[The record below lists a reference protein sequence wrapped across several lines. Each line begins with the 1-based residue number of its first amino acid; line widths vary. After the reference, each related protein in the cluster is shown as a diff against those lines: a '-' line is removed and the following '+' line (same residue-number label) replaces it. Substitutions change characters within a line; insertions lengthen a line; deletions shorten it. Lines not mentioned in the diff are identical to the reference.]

1 MPTNALTNRKY
12 LNGGVGSCIANR
24 GTGKTLAFVIII
36 WTELMR
42 DPTLE
47 VYSNVHLNMPRCHY
61 SPSLF
66 LPFDELKNV
75 IVFVDDCSKLE
86 NISRYAKIV
95 SNAIRKIHG
104 DIIFTGQDPKHVPKE
119 IRGQYN
125 YKVQPYLD
133 EARDEITI
141 RIDYDT
147 GERKIFQIRNIIEKI
162 KALNLYDT
170 KEIVP
175 WVTPRMIKR
184 RIAEISKTPH
194 EIEENIFL
202 YTGDKH
208 EHAEWYK
215 DILQHPA
222 YEGER
227 QENKENSKV
236 VFSKRNLQI
245 LEDYLVH
252 NKTQQ
257 EIADGLSIS
266 RVRVH
271 QIIKKEKNQM
281 NKNMQLYKIMDA
293 LKKEDK

>member
-36 WTELMR
+36 FTELMR

-133 EARDEITI
+133 EGRDVITI
-141 RIDYDT
+141 RINYDT
-147 GERKIFQIRNIIEKI
+147 GDAKVFQIENIIEKI

-208 EHAEWYK
+208 EHAKWYK
-215 DILQHPA
+215 EILEHPA
-222 YEGER
+222 YLGK
-227 QENKENSKV
+227 QPKGKNDSKIVFKE
-236 VFSKRNLQI
+236 RNLKI
-245 LEDYLVH
+245 LEDYLIEG
-252 NKTQQ
+252 KTQKS
-257 EIADGLSIS
+257 IGAGLDITQQ
-266 RVRVH
+266 RVN
-271 QIIKKEKNQM
+271 QIIKKVKKKISKNKQLFKII
-281 NKNMQLYKIMDA
+281 NAMQASDQ
-293 LKKEDK
+293 